1 MTRLTREHR
10 RWLKRLA
17 CGKIPDSEWPLGF
30 DRRGRLNIFDPGEPV
45 PPPRIRNGGR
55 APRARPAPAAERDLS
70 VGLGF
75 VPNMT
80 DAEMRRRMAREVL
93 EGTKDRLE
101 NSPPIGW
108 HPVTKTIR
116 TEMPILRVVPDEAP
130 DRARPLPL
138 P

>member
-1 MTRLTREHR
+1 MDGQGQLLRE
-10 RWLKRLA
+10 A
-17 CGKIPDSEWPLGF
+17 MSPPD
-30 DRRGRLNIFDPGEPV
+30 
-45 PPPRIRNGGR
+45 
-55 APRARPAPAAERDLS
+55 
-70 VGLGF
+70 
-75 VPNMT
+75 MT

-108 HPVTKTIR
+108 DPAAQTIR
-116 TEMPILRVVPDEAP
+116 TEMPVLRVVPDLP